1 MNVNLILVAL
11 AVVTTAFFIAIETA
25 ISKLSVARIEEL
37 QRDESDRYA
46 TLAKVVLNKPNHVN
60 ALQVLQAAGWAAS
73 TVLTYRIISD
83 FFVEQNANRWSGL
96 TVVAMT
102 LIGFIVFG
110 VGART
115 LGKQQAEVLA
125 RTTAPVVRII
135 ATLLAPFV
143 RLLILIGN
151 AITPGKGYQDGPFAS
166 AAELREMVDLVGN
179 AVIEEDERRML
190 HSVFELGDTVARE
203 VMVPRTEMVWI
214 ESTKTLR
221 QAMSLSLRSG
231 YSRIPVVGEDI
242 DDVIGVI
249 YIKDIARRAFEHHEA
264 EQSERVESLMRP
276 AFFAPDSRRA
286 DELLRDMQQNRTHL
300 CVLIDEYGGT
310 AGLVTVEDIV
320 EEIVG
325 EISDEHDTAEA
336 QVIEIDSNT
345 YRVSTRLHIE
355 DLAELIDVSLNADDE
370 GIDTVGG
377 LLAARLGR
385 VAIPGSVLQI
395 DAWTL
400 TAESTAGRRNKVGS
414 VLVTRDIVE
423 EEVDG

>member
-1 MNVNLILVAL
+1 
-11 AVVTTAFFIAIETA
+11 
-25 ISKLSVARIEEL
+25 
-37 QRDESDRYA
+37 
-46 TLAKVVLNKPNHVN
+46 
-60 ALQVLQAAGWAAS
+60 
-73 TVLTYRIISD
+73 
-83 FFVEQNANRWSGL
+83 
-96 TVVAMT
+96 
-102 LIGFIVFG
+102 
-110 VGART
+110 
-115 LGKQQAEVLA
+115 
-125 RTTAPVVRII
+125 
-135 ATLLAPFV
+135 LLAPFV

-166 AAELREMVDLVGN
+166 AAELREMVDLVGD

-395 DAWTL
+395 DGWTL